1 MRLALINQFY
11 LPDLSPTAHLAASLA
26 EHRAALGDQVT
37 VIAGSGIY
45 AAGPHGEKGT
55 RSGNPSQVRLW
66 TPSLGKRSIP
76 RRLVDYGV
84 FYVQA
89 AWALANL
96 PAQDVIIAMTTPPYV
111 ALAALLHKVLHP
123 RTRLVLWSMDC
134 YPETIERAGLIRRG
148 GLASQILRSVNVRLF
163 RKLEAVVCLDLAM
176 REMLQTAYAR
186 PGKPA
191 FAVIPNWENAA
202 FFPVG
207 TTGETTPAIE
217 ALDLRGRTVVLY
229 LGNAGAGHR
238 FETVLEAAQRLDA
251 SCFTFLFIG
260 GGSGWAGLEEA
271 HRRKRTANVLLRGY
285 VPKESTPA
293 VLSVADAALITLRD
307 EMLGV
312 MSPSKLH
319 AALAMGVPIVYVGPA
334 GGNVHEAIERFGCGV
349 SLRHGDVDGLV
360 GFLERL
366 RAQPA
371 LRAELSARARAAFE
385 AAYSDH
391 AGLARFD
398 ALLDGPPD

>member
-1 MRLALINQFY
+1 MRLTLINQFY

-26 EHRAALGDQVT
+26 NHRAALGDQVT
-37 VIAGSGIY
+37 VIAGSGVY
-45 AAGPHGEKGT
+45 AAGPRGGAGP
-55 RSGNPSQVRLW
+55 RNANPKQIRLW
-66 TPSLGKRSIP
+66 TPSLGMRSLL

-89 AWALANL
+89 AWALATL

-111 ALAALLHKVLHP
+111 ALAALLHKALHP

-134 YPETIERAGLIRRG
+134 YPEMIERAGLLRQG
-148 GLASQILRSVNVRLF
+148 GLASRVLRSVNSRLF
-163 RKLEAVVCLDLAM
+163 GKLEAVVCLDLAM
-176 REMLQTAYAR
+176 HEMLQTAYGRPAR
-186 PGKPA
+186 PA
-191 FAVIPNWENAA
+191 FAVIPNWEDAA

-207 TTGETTPAIE
+207 TTEEPGA
-217 ALDLRGRTVVLY
+217 ALGGLDLQGRTVVLY

-238 FETVLEAAQRLDA
+238 FETVLDATRRLDP
-251 SCFTFLFIG
+251 SCFTFLFVG

-271 HRRKRTANVLLRGY
+271 QRETRASNVILRGY
-285 VPKESTPA
+285 VPKASTPA

-319 AALAMGVPIVYVGPA
+319 AALAMGVPVVYIGPA

-349 SLRHGDVDGLV
+349 SLRHGDVDGLMA
-360 GFLERL
+360 FLERL

-371 LRAELSARARAAFE
+371 LRAELSARARAGFE
-385 AAYSDH
+385 AAYSDA

-398 ALLDGPPD
+398 ALLDGPAA